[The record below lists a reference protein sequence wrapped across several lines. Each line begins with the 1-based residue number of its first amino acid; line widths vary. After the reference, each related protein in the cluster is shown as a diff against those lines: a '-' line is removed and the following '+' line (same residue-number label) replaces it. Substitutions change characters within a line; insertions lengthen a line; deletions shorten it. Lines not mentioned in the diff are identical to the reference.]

1 MIVMEWWVADKITIY
16 YTEYAW
22 LKDFES
28 LLSAIEEVLATVDGV
43 NSSDYSVLAKD
54 IATYERNLAMV

>member
-1 MIVMEWWVADKITIY
+1 MIVMEWWAVNEITIY

-22 LKDFES
+22 LKDFEG
-28 LLSAIEEVLATVDGV
+28 LLSAIEEVLATVNGV